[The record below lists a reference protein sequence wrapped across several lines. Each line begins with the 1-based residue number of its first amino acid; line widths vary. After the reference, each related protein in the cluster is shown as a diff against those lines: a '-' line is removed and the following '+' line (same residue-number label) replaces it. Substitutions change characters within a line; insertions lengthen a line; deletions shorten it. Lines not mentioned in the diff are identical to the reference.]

1 MKILT
6 VTTLFLAA
14 ASLLV
19 LGGALFALFLFFPLF
34 LLGLLGVFAGLE
46 ERTVRQRSPSMDAR
60 RWRDQS

>member
-6 VTTLFLAA
+6 VTTLFRAA

-46 ERTVRQRSPSMDAR
+46 ERTVRQRNPSMDAR
-60 RWRDQS
+60 RWRDQP